1 MVVIPIAQHSNL
13 ADSPEANAPLGMQV
27 ALLQALGEQLMPLS
41 HYVESNAIKIV
52 NEFKTLSAQSLDHS
66 TRMEQVISLA
76 RNITLQGETIPYERS
91 VEILYEPLADAIEKI
106 LQVSKLAMS
115 MVMTISNAAENIA
128 NVESCI
134 DQVQQLT
141 KQTNMLALNTQI
153 EAARAGEAGASF
165 RIIAQEVKGLSE
177 HIKIL
182 SDQMQQDV
190 GSVSRSVRRSSQ
202 LVDDLAHYDMTEN
215 LQLKS
220 RIDELIESIMA
231 QNKQFTNL
239 LNDAASMSR
248 KTSESINGLVM
259 GIQFQDRTSQIIG
272 DLSCLLNKI
281 IEQLH
286 HESSANKDQIAND
299 VVSSLKLSDVKQ
311 QIIMFLANQKMLG
324 DASPLLQWLRMKEH
338 SNSAKFADDA
348 DSVEL
353 F

>member
-1 MVVIPIAQHSNL
+1 MTVVPILNHAYEGNQPPTLSM
-13 ADSPEANAPLGMQV
+13 PV
-27 ALLQALGEQLMPLS
+27 ALLQALGAQLIPLS
-41 HYVESNAIKIV
+41 NYVESNAIHIV
-52 NEFKTLSAQSLDHS
+52 NEFKSLSAQSMAHS
-66 TRMEQVISLA
+66 THMEQVIGLA

-128 NVESCI
+128 NVENCI

-165 RIIAQEVKGLSE
+165 RVIAQEVKGLSE

-190 GSVSRSVRRSSQ
+190 GAVSRSVRKSSK

-215 LQLKS
+215 LQLKT
-220 RIDELIESIMA
+220 RIDELIASIMS
-231 QNKQFTNL
+231 QNKAFTTM
-239 LNDAASMSR
+239 LNDAANMSR

-259 GIQFQDRTSQIIG
+259 GIQFQDRTSQTIA
-272 DLSCLLNKI
+272 DLSQLLNHV
-281 IEQLH
+281 IEQLLQGH
-286 HESSANKDQIAND
+286 AISADQMAND
-299 VVSSLKLSDVKQ
+299 VVGNLKLSDVKH
-311 QIIMFLANQKMLG
+311 QIIAFLESQKMLG
-324 DASPLLQWLRMKEH
+324 SASPLLQWLRMKEH
-338 SNSAKFADDA
+338 SNSAKFADDV